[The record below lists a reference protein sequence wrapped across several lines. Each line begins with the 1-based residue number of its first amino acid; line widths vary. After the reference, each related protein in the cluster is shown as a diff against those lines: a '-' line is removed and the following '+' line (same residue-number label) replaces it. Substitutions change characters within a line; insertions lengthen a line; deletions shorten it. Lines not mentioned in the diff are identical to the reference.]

1 MSGHRILF
9 IAFFTVALVVLF
21 HCCSCYVRF
30 SIFLCISGFDKH
42 PLQTHNLSL
51 LYLSRDR
58 AKRRVPMKTV
68 LKLWVIP
75 KWVEFDELRSYK
87 NLKKNTIRGV
97 KRKIK

>member
-1 MSGHRILF
+1 
-9 IAFFTVALVVLF
+9 
-21 HCCSCYVRF
+21 
-30 SIFLCISGFDKH
+30 
-42 PLQTHNLSL
+42 
-51 LYLSRDR
+51 
-58 AKRRVPMKTV
+58 MKTV